1 MKKLEFH
8 FIVFI
13 AEILILF
20 MKIKLPQ
27 RFYFIKQ

>member
-8 FIVFI
+8 FIVIF

-20 MKIKLPQ
+20 METKLPQ
-27 RFYFIKQ
+27 RFHFKKQ